1 LYNRSR
7 SVPGGKVFDGMLL
20 YPAIDRSFDFRYEI
34 GGFPIAVRS
43 VDLNRPWYTI
53 REEMLTLVN

>member
-1 LYNRSR
+1 
-7 SVPGGKVFDGMLL
+7 MLL